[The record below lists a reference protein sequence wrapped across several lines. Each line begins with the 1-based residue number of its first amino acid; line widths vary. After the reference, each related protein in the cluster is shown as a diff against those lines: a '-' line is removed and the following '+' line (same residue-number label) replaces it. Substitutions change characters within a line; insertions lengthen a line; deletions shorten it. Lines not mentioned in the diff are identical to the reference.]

1 MRVIQRLSTRQRDT
15 TAIYV
20 EVSPHLLAL
29 VIHYITVKEVQQMK
43 IQRVELNRKYYANI
57 HCPFCG
63 ALVYEQDKDDGDLD
77 SMLKPCSHTLFFAYD
92 DDLHFRSARFDELKS
107 IDGKSSDDISDD
119 DAFES

>member
-1 MRVIQRLSTRQRDT
+1 
-15 TAIYV
+15 
-20 EVSPHLLAL
+20 
-29 VIHYITVKEVQQMK
+29 MK
-43 IQRVELNRKYYANI
+43 IQRVELNQKYYANI

-107 IDGKSSDDISDD
+107 IDGKSSDDISDG
-119 DAFES
+119 DAFESWDSFTDDVDVADGVKFTMYVGAPSGYGSYLGFATTDD

>member
-1 MRVIQRLSTRQRDT
+1 
-15 TAIYV
+15 
-20 EVSPHLLAL
+20 
-29 VIHYITVKEVQQMK
+29 MK
-43 IQRVELNRKYYANI
+43 IQRVELNQKYYANI

-107 IDGKSSDDISDD
+107 MFNRLEFCYCFYDLITTHSKMFCDSHRNGDIHRLK
-119 DAFES
+119 FT

>member
-1 MRVIQRLSTRQRDT
+1 
-15 TAIYV
+15 
-20 EVSPHLLAL
+20 
-29 VIHYITVKEVQQMK
+29 MK
-43 IQRVELNRKYYANI
+43 IQRVELNQKYYANI

-77 SMLKPCSHTLFFAYD
+77 SMLKPCPHTLFFAYD

-119 DAFES
+119 DAFESWDSFTDDVDVADGVKFAMYVGAPSGYGSYLGFATTDD